1 MKKILYLIFLMSFL
15 CGCSSQKY
23 NFTYVDVFDTYSTLT
38 IYSSNYKDSKTIS
51 DDLHTELLKLN
62 KLFDIYN
69 NYKDLNNLKTVNDNA
84 GLQPVK
90 VDKNIIE
97 LLKAGKDA
105 YYITDGT
112 VNIAMGSVLEI
123 WHNYRENALNNGIFK
138 IPSLNELQEANKHTD
153 INSII
158 IDEKESTVYIKD
170 KYTSID
176 VGAIAKGYS
185 ADFAANYLKNKGITA
200 ALLNLGG
207 NVICINDNKKEN
219 WKIGITSPEKPDEYI
234 DKISISNQSAVSSGN
249 YQRYYEYNGKRYHHI
264 IDGTTLYPSIS
275 NKGVTVISDNSL
287 KGDIFSTALFILP
300 YEDGAELADKNNIQA
315 IWITS
320 DGNKYKTSQFNSN

>member
-1 MKKILYLIFLMSFL
+1 MKKIFYLIFLMSFL

-97 LLKAGKDA
+97 LLKAGKEA

-185 ADFAANYLKNKGITA
+185 ADFAANYLKNRGITA

-264 IDGTTLYPSIS
+264 IDGTTLYPSVS
-275 NKGVTVISDNSL
+275 NKGVTVVSDSSL
-287 KGDIFSTALFILP
+287 KGDIFSTTLFILP

-315 IWITS
+315 MWITS

>member
-1 MKKILYLIFLMSFL
+1 MKKIFYLIFLMSFL

-38 IYSSNYKDSKTIS
+38 IYSSNYKDSKTKS

-97 LLKAGKDA
+97 LLKAGKEA
-105 YYITDGT
+105 YYITEGT

-185 ADFAANYLKNKGITA
+185 ADFASNYLKNRGITA

-264 IDGTTLYPSIS
+264 IDGTTLYPSVS
-275 NKGVTVISDNSL
+275 NKGVTVVSDSSL

-320 DGNKYKTSQFNSN
+320 DSNKYKTSQFNSN

>member
-1 MKKILYLIFLMSFL
+1 MKKTIFLILFMSFL

-51 DDLHTELLKLN
+51 NDLHTELLKLN

-69 NYKDLNNLKTVNDNA
+69 NYNDLNNLKTVNDNA

-97 LLKAGKDA
+97 LLKAGKEA
-105 YYITDGT
+105 YYITEGT

-123 WHNYRENALNNGIFK
+123 WHNYRENALNNGIVK
-138 IPSLNELQEANKHTD
+138 IPSLNELQKANKHTD

-185 ADFAANYLKNKGITA
+185 ADFAADYLKNRGVTA

-219 WKIGITSPEKPDEYI
+219 WKIGITSPEKPDEYT
-234 DKISISNQSAVSSGN
+234 DKIIISNQSAVSSGN

-264 IDGTTLYPSIS
+264 IDSSTLYPSVS
-275 NKGVTVISDNSL
+275 NKGVTVVSDSSL

-300 YEDGAELADKNNIQA
+300 YEDGAKLADKNNIQA

-320 DGNKYKTSQFNSN
+320 DGNKYKTSEFNSN

>member
-1 MKKILYLIFLMSFL
+1 MKKTIFLILFMSFL

-69 NYKDLNNLKTVNDNA
+69 NYNDLNNLKTVNDNA

-97 LLKAGKDA
+97 LLKAGNEA
-105 YYITDGT
+105 YYITEGT

-123 WHNYRENALNNGIFK
+123 WHNYRENALNNGIVK
-138 IPSLNELQEANKHTD
+138 IPSLNELQKANKHTD

-185 ADFAANYLKNKGITA
+185 ADFAADYLKNRGVTA

-219 WKIGITSPEKPDEYI
+219 WKIGITSPEKPDEYT
-234 DKISISNQSAVSSGN
+234 DKIIISNQSAVSSGN

-264 IDGTTLYPSIS
+264 IDSSTLYPSVS
-275 NKGVTVISDNSL
+275 NKGVTVVSDSSL

-300 YEDGAELADKNNIQA
+300 YEDGAKLADKNNIQA

-320 DGNKYKTSQFNSN
+320 DGNKYKTSEFNSN

>member
-1 MKKILYLIFLMSFL
+1 MKKIFYLIFLMSFL

-38 IYSSNYKDSKTIS
+38 IYSSNCKDSKTIS

-97 LLKAGKDA
+97 LLKAGKEA

-185 ADFAANYLKNKGITA
+185 ADFAANYLKNRGITA

-264 IDGTTLYPSIS
+264 IDGTTLYPSVS
-275 NKGVTVISDNSL
+275 NKGVTVVSDSSL
-287 KGDIFSTALFILP
+287 KGDIFSTTLFILP

-315 IWITS
+315 MWITS

>member
-1 MKKILYLIFLMSFL
+1 MKKIFYLIFLMSFL

-97 LLKAGKDA
+97 LLKAGKEA
-105 YYITDGT
+105 YYITEGT

-185 ADFAANYLKNKGITA
+185 ADFASNYLKNRGITA

-264 IDGTTLYPSIS
+264 IDGTTLYPSVS
-275 NKGVTVISDNSL
+275 NKGVTVVSDSSL

-300 YEDGAELADKNNIQA
+300 YEDGAKLADKNNIQA
-315 IWITS
+315 MWITS
-320 DGNKYKTSQFNSN
+320 DGNKYKTSQFNSY